1 MSFARLTRD
10 AHKSE
15 NGGRHSRKNGG
26 WPRIMNWSAVE
37 NGLTTILEIEATIIV
52 LLLDAS
58 QRGGRGRY
66 HRGHWTSLFRFH
78 EIFRVMSISQDF
90 LPIIFGCTLHI
101 CKIITE
107 LVLFLTLNNNVSK
120 MKKKLSRLLDP
131 RSNQR
136 RLRWIFVDVEFFS
149 SSLRSGPAKKPAERI
164 HH

>member
-1 MSFARLTRD
+1 MLFLDHQIFRIFISFSISDNSNGWTYNICNKKTIIFFSWIKMSFARLTRD

-78 EIFRVMSISQDF
+78 EIFRVMSISQDY
-90 LPIIFGCTLHI
+90 L
-101 CKIITE
+101 
-107 LVLFLTLNNNVSK
+107 
-120 MKKKLSRLLDP
+120 
-131 RSNQR
+131 
-136 RLRWIFVDVEFFS
+136 
-149 SSLRSGPAKKPAERI
+149 
-164 HH
+164 

>member
-1 MSFARLTRD
+1 MLFLDHQIFRIFISFSISDNSNAWKCNICNKKQIIFFSWIKMSFARLTRD

-78 EIFRVMSISQDF
+78 EIIPVMSISQDF
-90 LPIIFGCTLHI
+90 VQF
-101 CKIITE
+101 
-107 LVLFLTLNNNVSK
+107 FLWLYTSHL
-120 MKKKLSRLLDP
+120 
-131 RSNQR
+131 
-136 RLRWIFVDVEFFS
+136 
-149 SSLRSGPAKKPAERI
+149 
-164 HH
+164 

>member
-1 MSFARLTRD
+1 MPSLISIFFLQLICNITSMLFLDHQIFRIFISFSISDNSNAWKCNICNKKTDYFFSWIKMSFARLTRD

-90 LPIIFGCTLHI
+90 L
-101 CKIITE
+101 
-107 LVLFLTLNNNVSK
+107 
-120 MKKKLSRLLDP
+120 
-131 RSNQR
+131 
-136 RLRWIFVDVEFFS
+136 
-149 SSLRSGPAKKPAERI
+149 
-164 HH
+164 

>member
-1 MSFARLTRD
+1 MLFLDHQIFRIFISFSISDNSNAWKCNICNKKTDYFFSWIKMSFARLTRD

-107 LVLFLTLNNNVSK
+107 LVLF
-120 MKKKLSRLLDP
+120 
-131 RSNQR
+131 
-136 RLRWIFVDVEFFS
+136 FDVE
-149 SSLRSGPAKKPAERI
+149 
-164 HH
+164 